1 MDQRKSIEWYNHQK
15 KPNSS
20 FRELLR
26 NNLDKTNPRRKERTR
41 DEATKLA
48 KLETIAVSAILVLEY
63 QRRNFWMPWLLK
75 FQKTENY

>member
-1 MDQRKSIEWYNHQK
+1 MYQRKSIEWYNHQK

-48 KLETIAVSAILVLEY
+48 KLETIAVSAILVFEY

-75 FQKTENY
+75 LQKTENY